1 MDIAERTVMV
11 RSGGAYVKGL
21 KENVQSCRP
30 SLQISTLSMKM
41 VPDAGSMIR
50 KRARRSYRKRRHNR
64 IKQIANNLLMI
75 SLPQFGHIFQLSPW
89 VSGGFGLSM
98 HSREHSTERLTIVME
113 ISFRTRSSSG
123 LYRAEYSLRQEKFN
137 EIS

>member
-11 RSGGAYVKGL
+11 RSGGLRRNL

-30 SLQISTLSMKM
+30 SLQISILSMKI
-41 VPDAGSMIR
+41 VPDVGSMIR
-50 KRARRSYRKRRHNR
+50 KRARRSYRKCHHNR
-64 IKQIANNLLMI
+64 IKRTANNLQMI

-89 VSGGFGLSM
+89 VSEVFGLSM
-98 HSREHSTERLTIVME
+98 HSREHSAERPTIVME

-123 LYRAEYSLRQEKFN
+123 L
-137 EIS
+137 